1 MPNWGQ
7 VFGEITNYA
16 TEHANE
22 SKAAVDHTRKRY
34 LKELHGARRRNVIA
48 YYSGFLSKPDAPQ
61 LEITDEDKNGFMM
74 AVHGLN
80 KKLGLD
86 LIIHTPGGGIAATE
100 SIVNYLHKMFGDDI
114 VAIVPQI
121 AMSAGT
127 MFACACREIIMAKH
141 SNLGPIDPWL
151 RGVPAHFVLK
161 EFEEAFDDIAEDER
175 KAKVWMPILSQYR
188 PTFLRQCRLAIKWSE
203 EFVRG
208 QLEAVMFKDL
218 KPVALRKRTVR
229 KIVKLLS
236 DAESNRSH
244 NRHIHYEECVD
255 IGLKVKLLED
265 MREIHD
271 LQDLILT
278 VHHCYMHSLMNTQ
291 SFKIIENH
299 EGVAFVKQMQI
310 RQLGTPVQIG

>member
-7 VFGEITNYA
+7 VFGEITKYA

-22 SKAAVDHTRKRY
+22 SKAAVDITRKRY
-34 LKELHGARRRNVIA
+34 LKQLHGARRRNVIA

-74 AVHGLN
+74 AVHGLD

-100 SIVNYLHKMFGDDI
+100 SIVNYLRKMFGNNI

-127 MFACACREIIMAKH
+127 MLACSCREIIMATH

-151 RGVPAHFVLK
+151 RGIPAHFVIK
-161 EFEEAFDDIAEDER
+161 EFEEAFKDIVADER
-175 KAKVWMPILSQYR
+175 KKAVWMPILSQYR
-188 PTFLRQCRLAIKWSE
+188 PTFIRQCRLAMKWSE
-203 EFVRG
+203 EFVRR
-208 QLEAVMFKDL
+208 QLETVMFKDL
-218 KPVALRKRTVR
+218 KPTTLRKRKVQ

-236 DAESNRSH
+236 DAEGHRSH

-255 IGLKVKLLED
+255 IGLNVKLLED
-265 MREIHD
+265 MKDRVHD

-310 RQLGTPVQIG
+310 RQVPAMAQM

>member
-1 MPNWGQ
+1 MPNWVQ
-7 VFGEITNYA
+7 VFGEINAYA
-16 TEHANE
+16 SQHANE
-22 SKAAVDHTRKRY
+22 SKAAVDRTRQHY

-74 AVHGLN
+74 AVHRLD
-80 KKLGLD
+80 KRLGLD

-100 SIVNYLHKMFGDDI
+100 SIVNYLHKMFGNDI

-127 MFACACREIIMAKH
+127 MLACSCREIIMAKH

-161 EFEEAFDDIAEDER
+161 EFEEAYKDIVDDDR
-175 KAKVWMPILSQYR
+175 KARVWMPILSQYR

-208 QLEAVMFKDL
+208 QLEGVMFKDL
-218 KPVALRKRTVR
+218 KPAVLRKRTVKR
-229 KIVKLLS
+229 IVTLLS

-255 IGLKVKLLED
+255 IGLKVTLLED
-265 MREIHD
+265 IKAVSD

-278 VHHCYMHSLMNTQ
+278 VHHCYMHSLMNTP

-299 EGVAFVKQMQI
+299 DGVAYVKQV
-310 RQLGTPVQIG
+310 RQVATPVQVG